1 MEPASTS
8 SLPFIQSSR
17 QVAALAAEYN
27 LLADGDLGLRQRP
40 CSDSLADPARNLLFH
55 PTPVQE
61 RQPFNRRFFLKS
73 PRAFAKISKG
83 KRRSPNATGSECSGR
98 KPIDREV
105 CHAPAEIPTI
115 APLRDSGITRAV
127 VGRLRRT
134 HGPRAIHARA
144 NQPGPDES
152 SGSRRQC
159 HEQPHS

>member
-1 MEPASTS
+1 MQPVSTS
-8 SLPFIQSSR
+8 SPPLIQRSR
-17 QVAALAAEYN
+17 HVAALVAECK
-27 LLADGDLGLRQRP
+27 LLAYGELGLRQRP

-73 PRAFAKISKG
+73 PRAFAKISEG

-105 CHAPAEIPTI
+105 CNAPAEFPTI
-115 APLRDSGITRAV
+115 APLRESGITPTD
-127 VGRLRRT
+127 VGRHRRT
-134 HGPRAIHARA
+134 HGPRAIHARID
-144 NQPGPDES
+144 QPGPDEP